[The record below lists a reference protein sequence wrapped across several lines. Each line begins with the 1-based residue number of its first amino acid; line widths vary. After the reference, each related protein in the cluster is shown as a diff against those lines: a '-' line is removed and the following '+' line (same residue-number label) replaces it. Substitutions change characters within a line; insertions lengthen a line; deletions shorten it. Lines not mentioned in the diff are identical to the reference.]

1 MVDVERRL
9 RGNVEQR
16 ARLESS
22 LDVDAQMLE
31 RIVPVMADVLVELA
45 VLLLGDLVLATSP
58 DGLHRVERLVLQ
70 TNGIRDEI
78 RVALDDV
85 LEDPLRSAVL
95 EPVLLVLRLEVKG
108 HRRSGGGTIRRRERV
123 SKIGRAHV

>member
-9 RGNVEQR
+9 RWNVEQG
-16 ARLESS
+16 ARLEPS

-31 RIVPVMADVLVELA
+31 GIVPVMADVLVELPM
-45 VLLLGDLVLATSP
+45 LLLGDLFLATSP
-58 DGLHRVERLVLQ
+58 DGLHRIERLALQ

-85 LEDPLRSAVL
+85 LEDPRLCVVL
-95 EPVLLVLRLEVKG
+95 EPVFLVFR
-108 HRRSGGGTIRRRERV
+108 
-123 SKIGRAHV
+123 